1 MILRIKGNSSHLL
14 FDKRFI
20 RVAFIGLADTEMSHN
35 DKSSLQASKK
45 MQLDDKIIEVLRKYV
60 SLSTKQITQLVNS
73 KYGHHYTQR
82 SIQRRIE
89 ELTEKPKAKIVK
101 NPPVGRE
108 QTYSL
113 SQKPRPVSEFYI
125 NQFWKNLD
133 IIRRINVENSFKA
146 FRELRSLCKT
156 WNPLYKQLS
165 PKFQKVEMILAEY
178 QKRGYRETMK
188 ETEGWIAFPQPQLT
202 GLPEIEDLI
211 GKVAEFLHDQF
222 EKLSSERVVS
232 DRRNQ

>member
-1 MILRIKGNSSHLL
+1 M
-14 FDKRFI
+14 

-156 WNPLYKQLS
+156 WTLLYKELK
-165 PKFQKVEMILAEY
+165 PKFRKVESVLVKY
-178 QKRGYRETMK
+178 LKRGYDENMPS
-188 ETEGWIAFPQPQLT
+188 TEGYCSIPQKQLK

>member
-1 MILRIKGNSSHLL
+1 
-14 FDKRFI
+14 
-20 RVAFIGLADTEMSHN
+20 MSQR
-35 DKSSLQASKK
+35 DKSPSQTTQKVP
-45 MQLDDKIIEVLRKYV
+45 LDDKITKILQTHG
-60 SLSTKQITQLVNS
+60 SLSSSLITKQINE
-73 KYGHHYTQR
+73 KYKVRYNR
-82 SIQRRIE
+82 KSIQRHLNGMI
-89 ELTEKPKAKIVK
+89 TEGSVIQ
-101 NPPVGRE
+101 NPAIGRE

-113 SQKPRPVSEFYI
+113 SQKPRPLSEFYI

-156 WNPLYKQLS
+156 WTLLYKELK
-165 PKFQKVEMILAEY
+165 PKFRKVESVLVKY
-178 QKRGYRETMK
+178 LKRGYDENMPS
-188 ETEGWIAFPQPQLT
+188 TEGYCSIPQKQLK